1 MQADCLLLESQLIS
15 SRSMTTAEQNTNV
28 LIRGER
34 KAFDSLV
41 QRYTY
46 LKKDVSYERDNALW
60 YKFSNGF
67 NVYSHDT
74 SRTEAIEGWKSLYK
88 QMLNECETKHKDAIM
103 KCRTTQRGQ
112 RQTSTDEHTSS
123 GLAPP
128 QDIVGGETRDDPG
141 ESNPSCSLTINST
154 TTGAEEGRG
163 SVSEA
168 AAPRT
173 ISWNDIDE
181 ARQESESYN
190 SSLLRRAK
198 EKTHQHMAALN
209 DMVTLLWRS

>member
-46 LKKDVSYERDNALW
+46 LKKDVSYETDNALW

-88 QMLNECETKHKDAIM
+88 QMLNECE
-103 KCRTTQRGQ
+103 
-112 RQTSTDEHTSS
+112 
-123 GLAPP
+123 
-128 QDIVGGETRDDPG
+128 
-141 ESNPSCSLTINST
+141 
-154 TTGAEEGRG
+154 
-163 SVSEA
+163 
-168 AAPRT
+168 
-173 ISWNDIDE
+173 
-181 ARQESESYN
+181 
-190 SSLLRRAK
+190 
-198 EKTHQHMAALN
+198 
-209 DMVTLLWRS
+209 RSIKMQS